1 MLVLAALVTATVS
14 TNVCTGSS
22 TKLPQ
27 VQCDAWGD
35 FYDAL
40 AGGGWTKCAGSRAD
54 PCSCNG
60 DELGGKV
67 PVCGSDNTTVIQM
80 CVAMCCCP
88 CTNSHAHHFC

>member
-1 MLVLAALVTATVS
+1 VAAS

-27 VQCDAWGD
+27 VQCNAWGD

-60 DELGGKV
+60 WLDGNPTCNAG
-67 PVCGSDNTTVIQM
+67 NTTVTTM
-80 CVAMCCCP
+80 
-88 CTNSHAHHFC
+88 

>member
-1 MLVLAALVTATVS
+1 VAAS

-27 VQCDAWGD
+27 VQCNAWGD

-60 DELGGKV
+60 DEGGGGKA

-88 CTNSHAHHFC
+88 